1 MIYDSP
7 NPRPAQRRWPW
18 LVAVASL
25 SAFALANLLYPDDEA
40 DIVFTGMFS
49 AIMVAFVLVGA
60 LLTVRVPGN
69 VVGPLLLGSGA
80 VLATTIAIGTLALV
94 AARSGDNDPRLVA
107 IGAMINDFGFNV
119 PIIVVLIVVPLFFP
133 DGRLLSPRWRWIVAL
148 AVAALTSLAVQLVLG
163 PGPIGAPEVPNPFAV
178 PALEQLLAV
187 LDGLVS
193 WTSIIGFSAA
203 ALSIVIRYRRG
214 DEVERHQ
221 LKWLIAV
228 VTVAAV
234 AFPVA
239 FIAPASPVTDVAFV
253 LGLFALLALP
263 VAIGIA
269 ILRYRLYEI
278 DKLIS
283 RTIGWTVVSG
293 LLVATFAL
301 LVIGL
306 QAVLQ
311 GMTQGDTLAVAASTL
326 VAFALFQPVRR
337 TVQRAV
343 DRRFDR
349 ARYDAQQTADRFAE
363 RLRHEVD
370 LDTLAIELEGT
381 VRGVIRPTAA
391 SLWLPGREP

>member
-1 MIYDSP
+1 
-7 NPRPAQRRWPW
+7 
-18 LVAVASL
+18 
-25 SAFALANLLYPDDEA
+25 
-40 DIVFTGMFS
+40 
-49 AIMVAFVLVGA
+49 
-60 LLTVRVPGN
+60 
-69 VVGPLLLGSGA
+69 
-80 VLATTIAIGTLALV
+80 
-94 AARSGDNDPRLVA
+94 
-107 IGAMINDFGFNV
+107 
-119 PIIVVLIVVPLFFP
+119 
-133 DGRLLSPRWRWIVAL
+133 
-148 AVAALTSLAVQLVLG
+148 
-163 PGPIGAPEVPNPFAV
+163 
-178 PALEQLLAV
+178 V